1 MIWNAFETFVM
12 RISIKNTMT
21 KVQMIAIRPFSPP
34 NFNWNGSII
43 ANTENIIGKMIKA
56 AIIMSMDTYFIAI
69 TSWRITINVP
79 NAQKMLSIIMPN
91 PYFSIT

>member
-12 RISIKNTMT
+12 TIPIRNTMT

-43 ANTENIIGKMIKA
+43 AKTENTIGKMIKA
-56 AIIMSMDTYFIAI
+56 AIIVSIYTYFNAI
-69 TSWRITINVP
+69 ISLRITINVP
-79 NAQKMLSIIMPN
+79 NAQKLLPIIMPN